1 MKQFTIIIGIFF
13 LANSVSFGQNTQNAI
28 FNEFSL
34 SINKTNVQNLNTS
47 NMLGF
52 GLGMYHSFMPDK
64 QFNPMFGLEFNRTSQ
79 FFTSINQGH
88 FAHNTDVTYT
98 NSCLSIPLGFRY
110 NVGSKTKLFIE
121 TGGFVDIILAARER
135 GTQHNYVPINN
146 QYNYTKS
153 EFDKKTKLSDTY
165 GVYLGLGVRVPI
177 SNNELVIKPE
187 YKYAFNSLYSNKDE
201 IYNRYFRLSVGMSF

>member
-1 MKQFTIIIGIFF
+1 MKHFTLIIGLFF
-13 LANSVSFGQNTQNAI
+13 LANTVSFGQKAHNEI

-52 GLGMYHSFMPDK
+52 GLGVYQSFMTDK
-64 QFNPMFGLEFNRTSQ
+64 KFNPKFGLEFNRTSQ

-88 FAHNTDVTYT
+88 FAHSTDVTYT
-98 NSCLSIPLGFRY
+98 YSCLSIPFGFRY
-110 NVGSKTKLFIE
+110 SIGSKTKIFIE
-121 TGGFVDIILAARER
+121 TGGFVDIVLAAREK
-135 GTQHNYVPINN
+135 GTQNNYVPINN

-165 GVYLGLGVRVPI
+165 GVYLGLGVRVPV
-177 SNNELVIKPE
+177 SNHELVIKPE
-187 YKYAFNSLYSNKDE
+187 YKFAFNSLYSNKDE
-201 IYNRYFRLSVGMSF
+201 IYNRYFRLSVGMIF

>member
-1 MKQFTIIIGIFF
+1 MKHIPFIIG
-13 LANSVSFGQNTQNAI
+13 LLLLTTTVSNGQDSTKFI
-28 FNEFSL
+28 FNEFCV
-34 SINKTNVQNLNTS
+34 SINRTNVQNLNTS

-52 GLGMYHSFMPDK
+52 GLGVYQSFMTDK
-64 QFNPMFGLEFNRTSQ
+64 KFNPKFGLEFNRTSQ

-88 FAHNTDVTYT
+88 FAHSTDVTYT
-98 NSCLSIPLGFRY
+98 YSCLSIPFGFRY
-110 NVGSKTKLFIE
+110 SIGSKTKIFIE
-121 TGGFVDIILAARER
+121 TGGFVDIVLAAREK

-177 SNNELVIKPE
+177 SNYELIIKPE
-187 YKYAFNSLYSNKDE
+187 YKFAFNTPNSNYDE
-201 IYNRYFRLSVGMSF
+201 ILNRYFKLSVGMSF